1 SSARLRCASCGDP
14 RDPHSFP
21 TRRSSD
27 LLSVLAALAAAVGGP
42 LVKLNGT
49 IARLSAMLEHVLHRL
64 DMLEGE
70 DRNLRRKWEET
81 QCQLGGRVSHCENRL
96 SLLEQK
102 GGAYE
107 SH

>member
-1 SSARLRCASCGDP
+1 MEP
-14 RDPHSFP
+14 W
-21 TRRSSD
+21 TVVTT
-27 LLSVLAALAAAVGGP
+27 LSVLAALAAAVGGP

-49 IARLSAMLEHVLHRL
+49 IARLSAMLEHVLQ
-64 DMLEGE
+64 

>member
-1 SSARLRCASCGDP
+1 MCPLKGGKHHGALDRCDDP
-14 RDPHSFP
+14 VR
-21 TRRSSD
+21 
-27 LLSVLAALAAAVGGP
+27 AGGGP

>member
-1 SSARLRCASCGDP
+1 MCPLKGGKHHGALDRCDDP
-14 RDPHSFP
+14 VRAGGAG
-21 TRRSSD
+21 RRGGR
-27 LLSVLAALAAAVGGP
+27 AAG
-42 LVKLNGT
+42 
-49 IARLSAMLEHVLHRL
+49 LSAMLEHVLHRL

>member
-1 SSARLRCASCGDP
+1 MCPLKGGKHHGALDRCDDP
-14 RDPHSFP
+14 VRAGGAG
-21 TRRSSD
+21 RR
-27 LLSVLAALAAAVGGP
+27 GGWP

>member
-1 SSARLRCASCGDP
+1 MSRDVIIIGGGASGMM
-14 RDPHSFP
+14 
-21 TRRSSD
+21 
-27 LLSVLAALAAAVGGP
+27 AALAAAVGGP

>member
-1 SSARLRCASCGDP
+1 MEP
-14 RDPHSFP
+14 W
-21 TRRSSD
+21 TVVTT
-27 LLSVLAALAAAVGGP
+27 LSVLAALAAAVGGP

-96 SLLEQK
+96 PRWPPRWCRPSWWAWACS
-102 GGAYE
+102 GRT
-107 SH
+107 

>member
-1 SSARLRCASCGDP
+1 MEP
-14 RDPHSFP
+14 W
-21 TRRSSD
+21 TVVTT
-27 LLSVLAALAAAVGGP
+27 LSVLAALAAAVGGP

-96 SLLEQK
+96 CLLEQK

>member
-1 SSARLRCASCGDP
+1 MEP
-14 RDPHSFP
+14 W
-21 TRRSSD
+21 TVVTT
-27 LLSVLAALAAAVGGP
+27 LSVLAALAAAVGGP

-70 DRNLRRKWEET
+70 ET